1 MIILPAIDLKDGK
14 CVRLFQGDYATAEQV
29 AEDPVKTAQSFEE
42 QGARWVHLV
51 DLDGAKARRPV
62 NDSTVFS
69 IRDNVSMNIEVG
81 GGIRDMDTV
90 EYYLSH
96 GINRIILGSAALHS
110 PEFVREAVKKYG
122 KKIAVGID
130 ALKGKVAAEG
140 WTAQSE
146 VDYLEMAK
154 RMEDIGVRYLIVT
167 DIYKDGTMNGPN
179 LVMLDKVNR
188 AVSCNIIASGGV
200 SNLKD
205 IVDLNALG
213 MYGAIAGKS
222 IYTKAL
228 DLTAAITA
236 SQRLSGKSFKCSEEE
251 EDHLERYFKK
261 SELIPCIVQ
270 EASTNE
276 VLMLAYMNRESMAK
290 TLETG
295 YTWFYSRSR
304 QTLWNKGATSGH
316 TQKVISMYAD
326 CDDDTLLVK
335 VVRGVPHRQPQLLL
349 QRDCKKLT
357 EGTLWTF
364 YSSFMIPFWS
374 ARVKSR
380 RAPTP
385 AISSSRGLIRS
396 SKSAAKSAAKSSS
409 PRKTAKKRTPWA
421 KSATCSITS
430 PS

>member
-1 MIILPAIDLKDGK
+1 MIILPAIDLNDGK

-200 SNLKD
+200 GNLKD

-213 MYGAIAGKS
+213 VYGAIAGKS

-335 VVRGVPHRQPQLLL
+335 VVQTGAACHTGSHS
-349 QRDCKKLT
+349 C
-357 EGTLWTF
+357 F
-364 YSSFMIPFWS
+364 YKEI
-374 ARVKSR
+374 ARN
-380 RAPTP
+380 
-385 AISSSRGLIRS
+385 
-396 SKSAAKSAAKSSS
+396 
-409 PRKTAKKRTPWA
+409 
-421 KSATCSITS
+421 
-430 PS
+430 